1 MFGNLARLHKLPV
14 VLTISMV
21 SLIAVAANS
30 KETTKAT
37 AKATAKETAKQTT
50 EAAKQPKKGT
60 SEKTALV
67 KATVVDMMSSEYGGL
82 RIYLTPNM
90 VKVKFQGGG
99 EIHASAPAW
108 KVVCSN
114 PTEKTILEV
123 PWEVW
128 KKNGFP
134 TIVDLRKDH
143 FVSPATRIKKTTILD
158 RPALKIIAPF
168 SGKAASAILPP
179 RSSKIKDLDVDS
191 KPDTISVVGAELNAG
206 KRQTE
211 LVQSMLK
218 TPAEVGFP
226 LEIAVHYY
234 RGYTGVTVHTRSIT
248 IHEFPTSFFAYP
260 TGYPNKVRTPEVAIA
275 GNQLE
280 RAFQGLLDDRKNDQ

>member
-1 MFGNLARLHKLPV
+1 MFGILTRHHKLAV
-14 VLTISMV
+14 VLTIAAG
-21 SLIAVAANS
+21 SLIAVPANS
-30 KETTKAT
+30 KESTKP
-37 AKATAKETAKQTT
+37 TAKETAKQTT
-50 EAAKQPKKGT
+50 QAIKQAKKET
-60 SEKTALV
+60 AENAALV

-114 PTEKTILEV
+114 PTEKTIIEV
-123 PWEVW
+123 PWELW

-143 FVSPATRIKKTTILD
+143 FTSPATKLKKTTILGK
-158 RPALKIIAPF
+158 PALKIIAPF
-168 SGKAASAILPP
+168 SGRAASAIFLPP
-179 RSSKIKDLDVDS
+179 RSSKIKGLEVVRN
-191 KPDTISVVGAELNAG
+191 PDTISVVGAELNVG

-218 TPAEVGFP
+218 TPTEVGFP
-226 LEIAVHYY
+226 LEIANHYY
-234 RGYTGVTVHTRSIT
+234 RGYTTAAVLTKSIT
-248 IHEFPTSFFAYP
+248 VHEFPTSFFAYP